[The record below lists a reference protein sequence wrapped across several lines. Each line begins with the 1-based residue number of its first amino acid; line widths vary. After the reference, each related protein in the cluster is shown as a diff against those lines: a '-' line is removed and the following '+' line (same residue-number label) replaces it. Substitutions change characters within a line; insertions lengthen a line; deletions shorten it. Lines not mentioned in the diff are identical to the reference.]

1 MGRLRCYGSSSR
13 TICILALAALTYA
26 GSFGL
31 ARHDRTKI
39 LQGRRR
45 ELKER
50 DIGLIE
56 GFLLCLLDSQAV
68 RLQTSRWK
76 RSLLVFSSG
85 VCLEI
90 AALPLL
96 VGLIGYETSWY
107 GWLLTWLF
115 APLGLVG
122 LYASKFGDDRLVE
135 SLLVIPKLDLR
146 L

>member
-1 MGRLRCYGSSSR
+1 LRIEHFC
-13 TICILALAALTYA
+13 
-26 GSFGL
+26 
-31 ARHDRTKI
+31 H
-39 LQGRRR
+39 GRRR

-50 DIGLIE
+50 EIGLIE
-56 GFLLCLLDSQAV
+56 GFLLCLCDSQAV

-76 RSLLVFSSG
+76 RSLLIFSSG

-90 AALPLL
+90 AALPFL
-96 VGLIGYETSWY
+96 VGLIGYETTWY

-115 APLGLVG
+115 VPLGLLG

-135 SLLVIPKLDLR
+135 SLLVISKLDLR